1 MQASAPAEEVVAD
14 PVDMMSEAD
23 LEPLQIEVDNLQAV
37 FDVSAIEKHSLEV
50 ELASLRERLKASS
63 DVVDRLVLMHI
74 CHCTVAVLLLTLI
87 YY

>member
-23 LEPLQIEVDNLQAV
+23 LEPLQVEVDNLQAV
-37 FDVSAIEKHSLEV
+37 FDTSAIEKHSLEV

-63 DVVDRLVLMHI
+63 DVVDRLVLTHI
-74 CHCTVAVLLLTLI
+74 CHCTAAVLLLTPI